1 MAKPK
6 KKLKRS
12 ARWFFLIVGI
22 VLVLLVISMRFKPFA
37 DTKGFQLENQ
47 PFLGEETAPVELVAF
62 GDYRCP
68 SCQSFNHS
76 FLPLIQEELI
86 ATGKVKFYFV
96 QHPFVGEDST
106 KAAEFAEVVY
116 QELGN
121 DVFWQ
126 FHHVVYDELQVDKN
140 KPTLSFLTE
149 TLSGLVSEEETDKVV
164 AAYKGGA
171 GEKAVEADLA
181 YANKQNVSATSALL
195 VDGKR
200 FEGNSLS
207 ELNNMVENSTSE

>member
-76 FLPLIQEELI
+76 FFPLIQEKLI

-96 QHPFVGEDST
+96 QHPFVDEDST

-149 TLSGLVSEEETDKVV
+149 TLGGLVSEEETDQVV
-164 AAYKGGA
+164 AAYKSGA

>member
-22 VLVLLVISMRFKPFA
+22 VIVILVISMRFKPFA

-68 SCQSFNHS
+68 SCQSFNDS
-76 FLPLIQEELI
+76 FFPLIQEELI

-96 QHPFVGEDST
+96 QHPFVDEDSS
-106 KAAEFAEVVY
+106 KAAEFSEVVY

-126 FHHVVYDELQVDKN
+126 FHHVVYDQLQGGKN
-140 KPTLSFLTE
+140 KLTLSFLTD
-149 TLSGLVSEEETDKVV
+149 TLDGLVSEEETDKVV
-164 AAYKGGA
+164 TAYKSGA
-171 GEKAVEADLA
+171 GKKQVEADLA
-181 YANKQNVSATSALL
+181 YAHKHSVSETSALL
-195 VDGKR
+195 VDGKH
-200 FEGNSLS
+200 FEGTSIS
-207 ELNNMVENSTSE
+207 ELNKMVENTTNE